1 MGDGGYQTTT
11 LSTFRHQPDTS
22 CSSAESSCSALNDK
36 QCQNMQVTLE
46 VFQIEFLVKT
56 QGNKEQPFSLSC
68 KLQFSFVNITF
79 NPDNFQTMMLQTPK
93 RRVLN
98 TYSSLPRPGQT
109 FGSPMMGWRYAD
121 QSEVASHTLISRR
134 APEGG
139 PEYANLIPWSVD
151 NPRVHRSQPPP
162 PTPPRVAHYATLG
175 RAPASK
181 TKISKVTL
189 AFIWANI
196 SVKVLL
202 FSVKS
207 MKTPGGWALVTPF
220 LISSKLQMPR
230 QICLSMSYQTWK
242 QTLLILNLLKKR
254 RFVLN

>member
-1 MGDGGYQTTT
+1 
-11 LSTFRHQPDTS
+11 
-22 CSSAESSCSALNDK
+22 
-36 QCQNMQVTLE
+36 MQVKLE
-46 VFQIEFLVKT
+46 DFQIDFLVKT

-98 TYSSLPRPGQT
+98 TYSSLPRPGHT

-121 QSEVASHTLISRR
+121 QAEVAGHTLISRR

-151 NPRVHRSQPPP
+151 NPRVHRSQVPP

-181 TKISKVTL
+181 NKISKVVEFEPLFRTSY
-189 AFIWANI
+189 FIFHFQCQTF
-196 SVKVLL
+196 KD
-202 FSVKS
+202 
-207 MKTPGGWALVTPF
+207 
-220 LISSKLQMPR
+220 SSKLSISDSIPDILQTTNTKANLFVNE
-230 QICLSMSYQTWK
+230 LSD
-242 QTLLILNLLKKR
+242 LEANLVDLDSPKEEK
-254 RFVLN
+254 VCS

>member
-1 MGDGGYQTTT
+1 MGYQTTT

-36 QCQNMQVTLE
+36 QCHTMQVKLD

-56 QGNKEQPFSLSC
+56 TGNKEQPFSLSC

-79 NPDNFQTMMLQTPK
+79 NPDNFQTMMLQNPK

-98 TYSSLPRPGQT
+98 TYSSLPRPGHT

-151 NPRVHRSQPPP
+151 NPRAHRSQVPP
-162 PTPPRVAHYATLG
+162 PTPPRVAHYATLE

-181 TKISKVTL
+181 TKISKVL
-189 AFIWANI
+189 QFRPLFQSNFYI
-196 SVKVLL
+196 
-202 FSVKS
+202 FSVKF
-207 MKTPGGWALVTPF
+207 MKTPG
-220 LISSKLQMPR
+220 
-230 QICLSMSYQTWK
+230 
-242 QTLLILNLLKKR
+242 N
-254 RFVLN
+254 